1 MISLNLKK
9 MVQLRGYSNV
19 LEFTRAIGMPYCRYR
34 VLMKN
39 PQTISYELLD
49 RLCWE
54 LRCTPNELL
63 EWEPDAKQSRDESHP
78 LRQLIPTREIRKLQQ
93 AVQSIDPNKVG
104 KALAL
109 LQELEKGE

>member
-19 LEFTRAIGMPYCRYR
+19 LEFTRAIGMHHSRYR
-34 VLMKN
+34 VLMNN
-39 PQTISYELLD
+39 PKTIRYELLD
-49 RLCWE
+49 RFCWE

-63 EWEPDAKQSRDESHP
+63 EWNPDEHQSKDEAHP
-78 LRQLIPTREIRKLQQ
+78 LRKLVITNEVKKLQH
-93 AVQSIDPNKVG
+93 AVQNIDPSKVG

>member
-1 MISLNLKK
+1 MISLNLQKL
-9 MVQLRGYSNV
+9 VQLRGYSNV
-19 LEFTRAIGMPYCRYR
+19 LEFTRAIGMHHSRYR
-34 VLMKN
+34 VLMNN
-39 PQTISYELLD
+39 PKTISYKLLD

-63 EWEPDAKQSRDESHP
+63 EWEPDAHQSKDESHP
-78 LRQLIPTREIRKLQQ
+78 LRQLTPTRELRKLQQ
-93 AVQSIDPNKVG
+93 AVQSIDPSKVA